1 VAVTT
6 LVCGLRCCGER
17 WPWLTAVLYL
27 PRFPAALPLPIVAI
41 AAARAR
47 QPWSLALVGAAAW
60 IVVFPLMGFE
70 LSFPRKAPG
79 PATIRILSYNSD
91 LGHRGSDTMYAQVVE
106 ARPDIVLF
114 QMTGHRT
121 LDYLADHPLEGYVVN
136 RTGEFWMASRFPIVD
151 VFAPGQ
157 LPEAPPIS
165 ASFVRYTIES
175 PLGRLDVYNVHPQ
188 SPREGFEALDG
199 RALLAWAR
207 GQSAEGWDELEA
219 NTRIRERQVG
229 AMSEH
234 ARRAPN
240 PVIIAGD
247 TNLPVLSP
255 LFDRSLGSY
264 QDGFERS
271 GTGFGYTFPA
281 HKPFPWMRIDR
292 ILAGPELRFVHFEVG
307 TRRAS
312 THYCVIADLGRA
324 EGSAGTGPR

>member
-1 VAVTT
+1 M
-6 LVCGLRCCGER
+6 
-17 WPWLTAVLYL
+17 LYL
-27 PRFPAALPLPIVAI
+27 PRFPAALPLPLLAI

-47 QPWSLALVGAAAW
+47 QPASLALVGATAW
-60 IVVFPLMGFE
+60 VVLFPLMGFE

-79 PATIRILSYNSD
+79 PDTIRILSYNSD
-91 LGHRGSDTMYAQVVE
+91 LGHRGSDAMYGQVVE

-121 LDYLADHPLEGYVVN
+121 TDYFADHPLEGYVVN
-136 RTGEFWMASRFPIVD
+136 RTGEFWAASRFPIVD
-151 VFAPGQ
+151 VFEPEE
-157 LPEAPPIS
+157 LPEVPPAS
-165 ASFVRYTIES
+165 AGFVRYTIES

-188 SPREGFEALDG
+188 SPRVGFEELRG
-199 RALLAWAR
+199 RGLLVEPAR
-207 GQSAEGWDELEA
+207 AREWEPLEA
-219 NTRIRERQVG
+219 NTRLRQRQVR

-234 ARRAPN
+234 ARVARN

-255 LFDRSLGSY
+255 TFDRYLGSY

-307 TRRAS
+307 SRHAS
-312 THYCVIADLGRA
+312 THYCVIADLCRVD
-324 EGSAGTGPR
+324 GSAGGGSR

>member
-1 VAVTT
+1 M
-6 LVCGLRCCGER
+6 
-17 WPWLTAVLYL
+17 
-27 PRFPAALPLPIVAI
+27 F
-41 AAARAR
+41 
-47 QPWSLALVGAAAW
+47 
-60 IVVFPLMGFE
+60 
-70 LSFPRKAPG
+70 
-79 PATIRILSYNSD
+79 
-91 LGHRGSDTMYAQVVE
+91 AQVAE

-121 LDYLADHPLEGYVVN
+121 VDYLADHPLEGYVLN

-188 SPREGFEALDG
+188 SPRVGFEALGG
-199 RALLAWAR
+199 RELLAEGAGGQAR
-207 GQSAEGWDELEA
+207 AEGWDELEA
-219 NTRIRERQVG
+219 NTRIRQRQVG

-234 ARRAPN
+234 ARRARH

-255 LFDRSLGSY
+255 LFDRYLGSY

-271 GTGFGYTFPA
+271 GRGFGYTFPA

-312 THYCVIADLGRA
+312 THYCVIADLCRA
-324 EGSAGTGPR
+324 EGSAGTGSR